1 MIGVMALHPAGVPVH
16 GSAAAGGPDLNLI
29 VHAIAIATAPLLT
42 FGFYAFTRA
51 IGFERPA
58 ASLAFFCYA
67 FGAVTVM
74 LAATMSGLVAPRL
87 IEAMREAP
95 AGDQSL
101 FHGLLRLEWYLN
113 QSFATLHVALFSAAI
128 FLWAIAW
135 PGKSIF
141 AGMLRLLGLAVG
153 AGISAWLLSGTL
165 VLNVHGMGAVV
176 LAQST
181 WIILAA
187 IGLLTLGPDS
197 DA

>member
-16 GSAAAGGPDLNLI
+16 GGGAAGTMRLGVI
-29 VHAIAIATAPLLT
+29 VHAIAIGTVPVLT

-58 ASLAFFCYA
+58 ASLAFFCYV
-67 FGAVTVM
+67 FGAVAVM
-74 LAATMSGLVAPRL
+74 IAATMSGLVAPRL
-87 IEAMREAP
+87 IEAMRAAP
-95 AGDQSL
+95 AGEQSL

-135 PGKSIF
+135 PGKSLF
-141 AGMLRLLGLAVG
+141 GGALKLLGLAVG
-153 AGISAWLLSGTL
+153 AGIFAWLLSGTL

-176 LAQST
+176 LAQSS
-181 WIILAA
+181 WIVLAA
-187 IGLLTLGPDS
+187 IGLLTLTQSS
-197 DA
+197 DT